1 MLQSVSEPMGR
12 PAPEAPGFC
21 CAEHNTDMLIY
32 AAVQSGQYRV
42 ARTWA
47 AKIRSHQEELHT
59 AAYGDG
65 SRSWTHLP
73 LVYVRPKP

>member
-1 MLQSVSEPMGR
+1 
-12 PAPEAPGFC
+12 
-21 CAEHNTDMLIY
+21 MLIY

-42 ARTWA
+42 ARAWA
-47 AKIRSHQEELHT
+47 TKIRSHQEELHT

-73 LVYVRPKP
+73 LVYVRAEPYNLVPCMAARTLAKSQDSSLT